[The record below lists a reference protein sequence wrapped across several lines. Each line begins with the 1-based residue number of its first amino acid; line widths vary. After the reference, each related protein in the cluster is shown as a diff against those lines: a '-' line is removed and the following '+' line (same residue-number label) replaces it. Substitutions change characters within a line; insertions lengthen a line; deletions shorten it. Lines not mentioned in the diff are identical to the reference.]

1 MGKQSQAFPRL
12 RTGDHFQVPLAY
24 ICAPIII
31 QRRFEIAG
39 IMCLIIVSPEVPV
52 GLTHVHWTGMNFD
65 KKGMPV
71 KRETVL
77 EPNFARVESVSGYQ
91 VE

>member
-1 MGKQSQAFPRL
+1 
-12 RTGDHFQVPLAY
+12 
-24 ICAPIII
+24 
-31 QRRFEIAG
+31 
-39 IMCLIIVSPEVPV
+39 MCLIIVSPEVPV

-65 KKGMPV
+65 KQGMPV

-77 EPNFARVESVSGYQ
+77 EPNFARVESVSGYH